1 MPAASASR
9 WLTRVPK
16 CRRTTAINSDADL
29 AQCCGQGVVAADG
42 GDDEHPGAVMP
53 DCSAQAFAVHGERAT
68 AQLPVRAAGGCL
80 TGTALFPLGHA
91 IGALCPDG
99 VLSATAPEPSS
110 DMALKSGYDPERA
123 MVMSLFIAKVH
134 GLTVAERA
142 RDQGFAAALL
152 KRTWQVYEQ
161 LGYVLP
167 LRLLRC
173 RPRSPR
179 LLHPVRLHRPRPRRA
194 LRP

>member
-1 MPAASASR
+1 
-9 WLTRVPK
+9 
-16 CRRTTAINSDADL
+16 
-29 AQCCGQGVVAADG
+29 
-42 GDDEHPGAVMP
+42 MP

-91 IGALCPDG
+91 IGALCPEG

-110 DMALKSGYDPERA
+110 DMALKSGYHPERA
-123 MVMSLFIAKVH
+123 MAMSLFIAKVH
-134 GLTVAERA
+134 GLTVAEHA

-161 LGYVLP
+161 LGYVLLYGSYDADRD
-167 LRLLRC
+167 LRAFYTRC
-173 RPRSPR
+173 GYTVHVPGERFALDRVALPFRLGVGDDRCMFTRWRPR
-179 LLHPVRLHRPRPRRA
+179 H
-194 LRP
+194 